1 MVINLDKMVI
11 DLDKDEDEDEIS
23 DKNQN
28 GPQNKPNLSLNENP

>member
-1 MVINLDKMVI
+1 MVINLDKMVT
-11 DLDKDEDEDEIS
+11 DLDEDEDEIS

>member
-11 DLDKDEDEDEIS
+11 DLDKDEDEIS

-28 GPQNKPNLSLNENP
+28 GPQNKPNLSLN

>member
-1 MVINLDKMVI
+1 MVINLDKMII
-11 DLDKDEDEDEIS
+11 DLDKEEDEIS

>member
-11 DLDKDEDEDEIS
+11 DLDKDEDEIS